1 MTATIIISLCVLLL
15 AAYLFDLTSAKTSIP
30 SVILLFVLGFSV
42 KQGFAYIDF
51 TYPDFGP
58 ILPIL
63 GTIGLILIVLEGS
76 LELELNKTKLPL
88 IKKSF
93 FGVLIST
100 VAPAFVVAAL
110 VSWLGGSNYK
120 DALICSIPFCVISSA
135 IAIPSVRSMGKV
147 TREFVVFESS
157 LSDIVGVIFFNFVM
171 LNAVISVGSFGT
183 FILQILVMVVISFIA
198 TLGLSYLLSKIEH
211 HIKFL
216 PIMLMV
222 ILVYEV
228 SKEFHLPSLL
238 FILIF
243 GLIMGNIDELKNNR
257 FIKRLNPDG
266 LNEEVIRFK
275 SIVTEFTFL
284 VRALFFLLF
293 GFLIDAKE
301 VLNTQTLLWSVEI
314 LLIIYTFRAI
324 QLIVTKMPLKSL
336 LFISPRGLITILL
349 FISIKPENLVPF
361 INKSVVVQVV
371 LLSVIVMMIGQVVN
385 RKTSAEKKAEV
396 EGDKFSVAT
405 N

>member
-1 MTATIIISLCVLLL
+1 MTATIIILLCVLLL
-15 AAYLFDLTSAKTSIP
+15 TAYLFDLTAAKTSIP

-42 KQGFAYIDF
+42 KKGLTYFDF
-51 TYPDFGP
+51 RYPDFDLV
-58 ILPIL
+58 LPIL

-88 IKKSF
+88 IKKSLI
-93 FGVLIST
+93 GVLIST

-110 VSWLGGSNYK
+110 LSWLGGSSYK
-120 DALICSIPFCVISSA
+120 DALICAIPFCVISSA
-135 IAIPSVRSMGKV
+135 IAIPSVRHMGKAN
-147 TREFVVFESS
+147 REFIVFESS
-157 LSDIVGVIFFNFVM
+157 LSDIVGVIFFNFIL
-171 LNAVISVGSFGT
+171 LNAVISIGSFGI
-183 FILQILVMVVISFIA
+183 FMLQILAMIVISFVA

-211 HIKFL
+211 HIKFV

-228 SKEFHLPSLL
+228 SKEMHLPSLL

-257 FIKRLNPDG
+257 FIKRLNPEG
-266 LNEEVIRFK
+266 LNEEVKGFK
-275 SIVTEFTFL
+275 SIIIEFTFL

-293 GFLIDAKE
+293 GFLINANE
-301 VLNTQTLLWSVEI
+301 VLNTDTLLLSVEI
-314 LLIIYTFRAI
+314 LLIVYTFRAI
-324 QLIVTKMPLKSL
+324 QLIVTKMPLRSL

-385 RKTSAEKKAEV
+385 KKSVKEKLAEEKNEGRLEV
-396 EGDKFSVAT
+396 S
-405 N
+405 

>member
-1 MTATIIISLCVLLL
+1 MTAIIIILLCVLLL
-15 AAYLFDLTSAKTSIP
+15 TAYLFDLTSAKTSIP

-42 KQGFAYIDF
+42 KQGLTYFNFAYPNFD
-51 TYPDFGP
+51 P

-76 LELELNKTKLPL
+76 LELELNRTKLPL
-88 IKKSF
+88 IKKSLI
-93 FGVLIST
+93 GVLIST

-110 VSWLGGSNYK
+110 VSELGGSNYK
-120 DALICSIPFCVISSA
+120 DALICAIPFCVISSA
-135 IAIPSVRSMGKV
+135 IAIPSVRHMGKAN
-147 TREFVVFESS
+147 REFIVFESS
-157 LSDIVGVIFFNFVM
+157 LSDIVGVIFFNFV
-171 LNAVISVGSFGT
+171 LVNAVISVGSFGV
-183 FILQILVMVVISFIA
+183 FMLQILAMVAISFIA

-211 HIKFL
+211 HIKFV

-228 SKEFHLPSLL
+228 SKEFNLPSLL

-257 FIKRLNPDG
+257 FIRRLNPEG
-266 LNEEVIRFK
+266 LNEEIKGFK
-275 SIVTEFTFL
+275 SIIIEFTFL

-293 GFLIDAKE
+293 GFLINAKE
-301 VLNTQTLLWSVEI
+301 VLNTKTLLWSVEI
-314 LLIIYTFRAI
+314 LLIVYTFRAI
-324 QLIVTKMPLKSL
+324 QLIVTKMPVKSL

-371 LLSVIVMMIGQVVN
+371 LLSVIVMMIGQVAN
-385 RKTSAEKKAEV
+385 RKSVKKKLADEKSESLLEV
-396 EGDKFSVAT
+396 S
-405 N
+405 